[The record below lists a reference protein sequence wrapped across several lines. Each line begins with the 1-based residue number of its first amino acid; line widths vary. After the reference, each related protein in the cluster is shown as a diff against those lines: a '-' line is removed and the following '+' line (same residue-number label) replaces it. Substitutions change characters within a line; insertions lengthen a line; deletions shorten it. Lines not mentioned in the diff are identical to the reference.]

1 MEAQEGESLAWFNLF
16 INLFFFI
23 FKFYAGII
31 GRSQALLADALESIS
46 DFFASTVI
54 LTGVKI
60 AARPRDK
67 EHPYG
72 HGKAEDL
79 SALAVSMF
87 IIGGGAYIAWKA
99 LSSLTLKRYLT
110 PTSFALFVAAAVV
123 VSKTFLFFY
132 FKIKGEGLK
141 SPALLAVSHDHG
153 KDALTSLATI
163 IGVFGAHFGYL
174 VLDPLAALFSTFF
187 IFLSGSLIFKNSL
200 HCLMDGSP
208 SQKELQKAAQ
218 IATQVLREG
227 KVEKLRGRRLG
238 RNLFIDIII
247 NVPAE
252 MSVKEGHHLARKV
265 KEEIL
270 SQMQNVEDVMV
281 HVNPAEIPKRSS

>member
-1 MEAQEGESLAWFNLF
+1 MEAKEGEGLAWFNLF

-23 FKFYAGII
+23 FKFYAGIV
-31 GRSQALLADALESIS
+31 GKSQALLADALESIS
-46 DFFASTVI
+46 DFLASTVI

-60 AARPRDK
+60 AARPKDE

-79 SALAVSMF
+79 SALAVSLL
-87 IIGGGAYIAWKA
+87 IIGGGVYIAWKA
-99 LSSLTLKRYLT
+99 FSSLTLKKFLT

-132 FKIKGEGLK
+132 FKIKGERLR
-141 SPALLAVSHDHG
+141 SPALLAASHDHG

-163 IGVFGAHFGYL
+163 VGVFGAHFGYL

-208 SQKELQKAAQ
+208 SQKELQKAVQ
-218 IATQVLREG
+218 IATRVLKEG
-227 KVEKLRGRRLG
+227 KVEKLRARRLG

-252 MSVKEGHHLARKV
+252 MSVKEGHNLARKV

-270 SQMQNVEDVMV
+270 SHMQNVEEVMV
-281 HVNPAEIPKRSS
+281 HVNPAEISKRSS